1 MNSKSVLMQIKQA
14 KPIRLVQVL
23 RESAFSYFILKSQFC
38 FSYKNKIGYM
48 TDSSKGSTVKVVKNG
63 SCYFCSDVIMYL
75 VS

>member
-1 MNSKSVLMQIKQA
+1 MQIKQA
-14 KPIRLVQVL
+14 KPIRLVSGAAGERFFL
-23 RESAFSYFILKSQFC
+23 FYPKIAILFL
-38 FSYKNKIGYM
+38 YKNKIGYM